1 VPPPARPRPTPLRHR
16 PLAAAVA
23 ALALGLAAWAPLLLA
38 LPALAS
44 PTAAIVANP
53 PGVGSRAPLS
63 AGRRGWPPA
72 GAGLAPL
79 LTGPAVR
86 SQGAGRVPALRLPLR
101 GPVVRGFEPPSGPF
115 GPGHRG
121 IDLAAPLGSPV
132 AAPAAGR
139 VAFAGL
145 VAGLGWVSLEV
156 APGVVVTVGPLDRS
170 APTAGRP
177 VPALARLGRLAP
189 GHGGRLHLGLR
200 LDGAYVDPLPYL
212 AGVGPPRLAPLPL
225 PG

>member
-1 VPPPARPRPTPLRHR
+1 VPPPARSRPALLHLR
-16 PLAAAVA
+16 PLAALAAASLAV
-23 ALALGLAAWAPLLLA
+23 AAWAPLAFA

-44 PTAAIVANP
+44 PP
-53 PGVGSRAPLS
+53 APTV
-63 AGRRGWPPA
+63 
-72 GAGLAPL
+72 
-79 LTGPAVR
+79 TGPP
-86 SQGAGRVPALRLPLR
+86 GAGRVPALRLPVG

-121 IDLAAPLGSPV
+121 VDLAAPLGTPV
-132 AAPAAGR
+132 VAPAAGR
-139 VAFAGL
+139 VVFAGL
-145 VAGLGWVSLEV
+145 VAGLGWVSLGV
-156 APGVVVTVGPLDRS
+156 APGVVVTVGPLDQP
-170 APTAGRP
+170 AVGAGRS

-212 AGVGPPRLAPLPL
+212 VGHGPPRLAPLSL